1 MGLDIAIVIQA
12 RMSSSRF
19 PEKVLNPLCG
29 MPMLMWT
36 INYCR
41 QINLPLFVLTSTDES
56 DDQLIGMLE
65 KNYVSYYRGS
75 LENVVSRYL
84 SFMKEYQVKKVVR
97 ISGDSPLIN
106 PDVILK
112 VIAQDQELAD
122 ADLTTNVFPR
132 TFPKGQSVE
141 VIPRKSLELLRDRSL
156 SESDIEHVTPYFYAN
171 NKEFKINNLNNTED
185 LSSINLSVDTKE
197 DLLRVNQ
204 FMALKSL
211 NYSSS
216 ALSWEKFSKA
226 IVESR
231 IFQ

>member
-1 MGLDIAIVIQA
+1 MGIDIALAIQA
-12 RMSSSRF
+12 RTSSVRF
-19 PEKVLNPLCG
+19 PEKVLSPLRG
-29 MPMLMWT
+29 APMLLWT

-41 QINLPLFVLTSTDES
+41 KVNLPLFVLTSTDES

-84 SFMKEYQVKKVVR
+84 SFMKEHQVKKVVR

-132 TFPKGQSVE
+132 SFPKGQSVE

-171 NKEFKINNLNNTED
+171 YKEFKINNLNNTED

>member
-1 MGLDIAIVIQA
+1 MGIDIALVIQA

-19 PEKVLNPLCG
+19 PKKVLSPLCG
-29 MPMLMWT
+29 IPMLMWT

-41 QINLPLFVLTSTDES
+41 KVNLPLFVLTSTDES
-56 DDQLIGMLE
+56 DDQLVGMLE
-65 KNYVSYYRGS
+65 KNDVSYYRGS
-75 LENVVSRYL
+75 LENVISRYL
-84 SFMKEYQVKKVVR
+84 SFMREHHVKKVIR

-112 VIAQDQELAD
+112 VITQDQESAD

-132 TFPKGQSVE
+132 SFPKGQSVE
-141 VIPRKSLELLRDRSL
+141 VIPRKSLELLSDRNL

-171 NKEFKINNLNNTED
+171 SKEFRINNLNNDED
-185 LSSINLSVDTKE
+185 LSFINLSVDTKE

-204 FMALKSL
+204 FMTLTSLK
-211 NYSSS
+211 YSSS
-216 ALSWEKFSKA
+216 ALSWRNFSKA

>member
-1 MGLDIAIVIQA
+1 MGIDIALVIQA
-12 RMSSSRF
+12 RTSSSRF
-19 PEKVLNPLCG
+19 PEKVLSPLRG
-29 MPMLMWT
+29 IPMLLWT

-41 QINLPLFVLTSTDES
+41 KTNLPLFVLTSTDKS

-84 SFMKEYQVKKVVR
+84 SFMKEHQVKKVVR

-132 TFPKGQSVE
+132 SFPKGQSVE
-141 VIPRKSLELLRDRSL
+141 VIPRKSLELLRDRNL

-171 NKEFKINNLNNTED
+171 YKEFKINNLNNTED

-197 DLLRVNQ
+197 DFLRVDQ
-204 FMALKSL
+204 FMALASL
-211 NYSSS
+211 NFSSS

>member
-19 PEKVLNPLCG
+19 PEKVLSPLCG

-41 QINLPLFVLTSTDES
+41 QINLPLFVLTSTDKS

-84 SFMKEYQVKKVVR
+84 SFMKEHQVKKVVR

-171 NKEFKINNLNNTED
+171 YKEFKINNLHNTKD

-197 DLLRVNQ
+197 DLLRVNE

-211 NYSSS
+211 NYSSP

>member
-19 PEKVLNPLCG
+19 PEKVLSPLCG

-41 QINLPLFVLTSTDES
+41 QINLPLFVLTSTDKS

-84 SFMKEYQVKKVVR
+84 SFMKEHQVKKVVR

-132 TFPKGQSVE
+132 SFPKGQSVE

-171 NKEFKINNLNNTED
+171 YKEFKINNLNNTED
-185 LSSINLSVDTKE
+185 LSSLNLSVDTKE

>member
-1 MGLDIAIVIQA
+1 MGIDIALVVQA

-19 PEKVLNPLCG
+19 PEKVLSPLCG
-29 MPMLMWT
+29 TPMLLWT

-41 QINLPLFVLTSTDES
+41 KVNLPIFVLTSTDES

-84 SFMKEYQVKKVVR
+84 SFMNEHQVRKVVR

-106 PDVILK
+106 PDIILK
-112 VIAQDQELAD
+112 IIEQDQELAD
-122 ADLTTNVFPR
+122 ADLTTNIFPR
-132 TFPKGQSVE
+132 SFPKGQSVE

-171 NKEFKINNLNNTED
+171 YKEFKINNLNNTED
-185 LSSINLSVDTKE
+185 LSAINLSVDTQE
-197 DLLRVNQ
+197 DLLRINQ
-204 FMALKSL
+204 FMELKSI
-211 NYSSS
+211 NYSSP
-216 ALSWEKFSKA
+216 ALSWENFSKA

>member
-19 PEKVLNPLCG
+19 PEKVLSPLCG

-41 QINLPLFVLTSTDES
+41 QINLPLFVLTSTDKS

-84 SFMKEYQVKKVVR
+84 SFMKEHQVKKVVR

-132 TFPKGQSVE
+132 SFPKGQSVE

-171 NKEFKINNLNNTED
+171 YKEFKINNLNNTED

>member
-1 MGLDIAIVIQA
+1 MGLDIALVIQA
-12 RMSSSRF
+12 RTSSSRF
-19 PEKVLNPLCG
+19 PEKVLSPLRG
-29 MPMLMWT
+29 TPMLLWT

-41 QINLPLFVLTSTDES
+41 QINLPLFVLTSTDNS

-75 LENVVSRYL
+75 LDNVVSRYL
-84 SFMKEYQVKKVVR
+84 SFMEEHQVKKVVR

-106 PDVILK
+106 PDVIFK

-132 TFPKGQSVE
+132 SFPKGQSVE
-141 VIPRKSLELLRDRSL
+141 VISRKSLELLQDRNL
-156 SESDIEHVTPYFYAN
+156 SKSDIEHVTPYFYAN
-171 NKEFKINNLNNTED
+171 YKEFKINNLKNTED

>member
-1 MGLDIAIVIQA
+1 
-12 RMSSSRF
+12 MSSSRF
-19 PEKVLNPLCG
+19 PEKVLGPLCG
-29 MPMLMWT
+29 IPMLMWT

-41 QINLPLFVLTSTDES
+41 EINLPLFVLTSTNES
-56 DDQLIGMLE
+56 DDQLVGMLE
-65 KNYVSYYRGS
+65 KNDVSYYRGS

-84 SFMKEYQVKKVVR
+84 SFMKEHQVEKVVR

-112 VIAQDQELAD
+112 VIKQDQECAD

-132 TFPKGQSVE
+132 SFPKGQSVE

-171 NKEFKINNLNNTED
+171 SKEFKINNLDNDED
-185 LSSINLSVDTKE
+185 LSFINLSVDTKE

-204 FMALKSL
+204 FMTLTSL
-211 NYSSS
+211 EYSSP
-216 ALSWEKFSKA
+216 ALSWGSFSKA

>member
-1 MGLDIAIVIQA
+1 MGIDIAIVIQA

-19 PEKVLNPLCG
+19 PEKVLSPLCG
-29 MPMLMWT
+29 VPMLMWT

-41 QINLPLFVLTSTDES
+41 KVNLPLFVLTSTDES
-56 DDQLIGMLE
+56 DDQLIGMLD
-65 KNYVSYYRGS
+65 KNDVSCYRGS

-84 SFMKEYQVKKVVR
+84 SFMKENQVKKVVR

-112 VIAQDQELAD
+112 VIAKDKELAD
-122 ADLTTNVFPR
+122 ADLTTNIFPR
-132 TFPKGQSVE
+132 SFPKGQSVE

-171 NKEFKINNLNNTED
+171 YKEFKINNLNNTED

-197 DLLRVNQ
+197 DLFRVNQ

>member
-1 MGLDIAIVIQA
+1 MGIDIALAIQA
-12 RMSSSRF
+12 RTSSVRF
-19 PEKVLNPLCG
+19 PEKVLSPLRG
-29 MPMLMWT
+29 APMLLWT

-41 QINLPLFVLTSTDES
+41 KVNLPLFVLTSTDES

-84 SFMKEYQVKKVVR
+84 SFMKEHQVKKVVR

-112 VIAQDQELAD
+112 VIAQDQELPD

-132 TFPKGQSVE
+132 SFPKGQSVE

-171 NKEFKINNLNNTED
+171 YKEFKIYNRKVPGTSPGSYTIDHTAGSYAFDPEGRLRLYIKHAQGPETLAHDLNE
-185 LSSINLSVDTKE
+185 
-197 DLLRVNQ
+197 LL
-204 FMALKSL
+204 K
-211 NYSSS
+211 
-216 ALSWEKFSKA
+216 
-226 IVESR
+226 
-231 IFQ
+231 

>member
-1 MGLDIAIVIQA
+1 MGIDIALVIQA
-12 RMSSSRF
+12 RTSSSRF
-19 PEKVLNPLCG
+19 PEKVLSPLRG
-29 MPMLMWT
+29 IPMLLWT

-41 QINLPLFVLTSTDES
+41 KTNLPLFVLTSTDKS

-84 SFMKEYQVKKVVR
+84 SFMKEHQVKKVVR

-132 TFPKGQSVE
+132 SFPRGQSVE
-141 VIPRKSLELLRDRSL
+141 VIPRKSLELLRDRNL
-156 SESDIEHVTPYFYAN
+156 TESDIEHVTPYFYAN
-171 NKEFKINNLNNTED
+171 YKEFKINNLNNTED

-197 DLLRVNQ
+197 DLLRVDQ
-204 FMALKSL
+204 FMALASL
-211 NYSSS
+211 NFSSS

>member
-1 MGLDIAIVIQA
+1 MGIDIALVIQA
-12 RMSSSRF
+12 RTSSSRF
-19 PEKVLNPLCG
+19 PEKVLSPLRG
-29 MPMLMWT
+29 IPMLLWT

-41 QINLPLFVLTSTDES
+41 KTNLPLFVLTSTDKS

-65 KNYVSYYRGS
+65 NNYVSYYRGS

-84 SFMKEYQVKKVVR
+84 SFMKEHQVKKVVR

-132 TFPKGQSVE
+132 SFPKGQSVE
-141 VIPRKSLELLRDRSL
+141 VIPRKSLELLRDRNL

-171 NKEFKINNLNNTED
+171 YKEFKINNLNNTED

-197 DLLRVNQ
+197 DLLRVEQ
-204 FMALKSL
+204 FMALASL
-211 NYSSS
+211 NFSSS

>member
-1 MGLDIAIVIQA
+1 MGIDIALAIQA
-12 RMSSSRF
+12 RMSSVRF
-19 PEKVLNPLCG
+19 PGKVLSPLRG
-29 MPMLMWT
+29 IPMLLWT

-41 QINLPLFVLTSTDES
+41 KVNLPLFVLTSTDES

-84 SFMKEYQVKKVVR
+84 SFMKEHQVKKVVR

-132 TFPKGQSVE
+132 SFPKGQSVE
-141 VIPRKSLELLRDRSL
+141 VIPRKSLELLRDRNL

-171 NKEFKINNLNNTED
+171 YKEFKINNLNNTED

>member
-1 MGLDIAIVIQA
+1 MGIDIALVIQA
-12 RMSSSRF
+12 RTSSSRF
-19 PEKVLNPLCG
+19 PEKVLSPLRG
-29 MPMLMWT
+29 IPMLLWT

-41 QINLPLFVLTSTDES
+41 KTNLPLFVLTSTDKS

-84 SFMKEYQVKKVVR
+84 SFMREHQVKKVVR

-112 VIAQDQELAD
+112 VIAQDQEYAD

-132 TFPKGQSVE
+132 SFPKGQSVE
-141 VIPRKSLELLRDRSL
+141 VIPRKSLELLSDRNL

-171 NKEFKINNLNNTED
+171 FKEFKINNLNNDED
-185 LSSINLSVDTKE
+185 LSLINLSVDTRE

-204 FMALKSL
+204 FMTLTSLK
-211 NYSSS
+211 YSSP
-216 ALSWEKFSKA
+216 ALSWGSFSKA

>member
-19 PEKVLNPLCG
+19 PEKVLSPLCG

-41 QINLPLFVLTSTDES
+41 QINLPLFVLTSTDKS

-84 SFMKEYQVKKVVR
+84 SFMKEHQVKKVVR

-156 SESDIEHVTPYFYAN
+156 SKSDIEHVTPYFYAN
-171 NKEFKINNLNNTED
+171 YKEFKINNLNNTED

>member
-1 MGLDIAIVIQA
+1 MGIDIALVIQA
-12 RMSSSRF
+12 RTSSSRF
-19 PEKVLNPLCG
+19 PEKVLSPLRG
-29 MPMLMWT
+29 IPMLLWT

-41 QINLPLFVLTSTDES
+41 KTNLPLFVLTSTDKS

-65 KNYVSYYRGS
+65 NNYVSYYRGS

-84 SFMKEYQVKKVVR
+84 SFMKEHQVKKVVR

-132 TFPKGQSVE
+132 SFPKGQSVE
-141 VIPRKSLELLRDRSL
+141 VIPRKSLELLRDRNL

-171 NKEFKINNLNNTED
+171 YKEFKINNLNNTED

-197 DLLRVNQ
+197 DLLRVDQ
-204 FMALKSL
+204 FMALASL
-211 NYSSS
+211 NFSSS

>member
-1 MGLDIAIVIQA
+1 MGIDIALVIQA
-12 RMSSSRF
+12 RTSSSRF
-19 PEKVLNPLCG
+19 PEKVLSPLCG
-29 MPMLMWT
+29 TPMLLWT

-41 QINLPLFVLTSTDES
+41 KVNLPLFVLTSTDKS

-84 SFMKEYQVKKVVR
+84 SFMKEHQVKKVVR

-106 PDVILK
+106 PDIILRVIE
-112 VIAQDQELAD
+112 QDQELAD

-132 TFPKGQSVE
+132 SFPKGQSVE
-141 VIPRKSLELLRDRSL
+141 VIPRKSLELLSDLDL

-171 NKEFKINNLNNTED
+171 SKEFKINNLNNDKD
-185 LSSINLSVDTKE
+185 LSFINLSVDTKE
-197 DLLRVNQ
+197 DLLRINH
-204 FMALKSL
+204 FITLASIK
-211 NYSSS
+211 YSSS
-216 ALSWEKFSKA
+216 ALSWGNFSKA

>member
-1 MGLDIAIVIQA
+1 MGIEIALVIQA

-19 PEKVLNPLCG
+19 PEKVLSPLCG
-29 MPMLMWT
+29 TPMLLWT

-41 QINLPLFVLTSTDES
+41 KINLPLFVLTSTDYS
-56 DDQLIGMLE
+56 DDQLVGVLE
-65 KNYVSYYRGS
+65 KNDVNYHRGS
-75 LENVVSRYL
+75 LENVISRYL
-84 SFMKEYQVKKVVR
+84 SFMREHQVKKVVR

-112 VIAQDQELAD
+112 VIAQDQEYAD

-132 TFPKGQSVE
+132 SFPKGQSVE
-141 VIPRKSLELLRDRSL
+141 VIPRKSLELLSDRNL

-171 NKEFKINNLNNTED
+171 SKEFKINNLDNDED
-185 LSSINLSVDTKE
+185 LSFINLSVDTKE

-204 FMALKSL
+204 FMTLTSLK
-211 NYSSS
+211 YSSP
-216 ALSWEKFSKA
+216 ALSWGSFSKA

>member
-1 MGLDIAIVIQA
+1 MGIDIALGIQA
-12 RMSSSRF
+12 RTSSSRF
-19 PEKVLNPLCG
+19 PEKVLSPLCG
-29 MPMLMWT
+29 TPMLLWT

-41 QINLPLFVLTSTDES
+41 KVNLPLFVLTSTDES

-65 KNYVSYYRGS
+65 ENYVSYYRGS
-75 LENVVSRYL
+75 LDNVVSRYL
-84 SFMKEYQVKKVVR
+84 SFMEEHQVKKVVR

-106 PDVILK
+106 PDVIFQ

-132 TFPKGQSVE
+132 SFPKGQSVE
-141 VIPRKSLELLRDRSL
+141 VIPRKSLELLRNRSL

-171 NKEFKINNLNNTED
+171 YKEFKINNLHNTKD

-197 DLLRVNQ
+197 DLLRVNK

-211 NYSSS
+211 NYSSP

>member
-19 PEKVLNPLCG
+19 PEKVLSPLCG

-41 QINLPLFVLTSTDES
+41 QINLPLFVLTSTDKS

-84 SFMKEYQVKKVVR
+84 SFMKEHQVKKVVR

-106 PDVILK
+106 PDVIFK

-132 TFPKGQSVE
+132 SFPKGQSVE

-171 NKEFKINNLNNTED
+171 YKEFKINNLNNTED

-197 DLLRVNQ
+197 DLFRVNQ

>member
-19 PEKVLNPLCG
+19 PEKVLSPLCG

-41 QINLPLFVLTSTDES
+41 QINLPLFVLTSTDKS

-84 SFMKEYQVKKVVR
+84 SFMKEHQVKKVVR

-132 TFPKGQSVE
+132 SFPKGQSVE

-171 NKEFKINNLNNTED
+171 YKEFKINNLNNTED
-185 LSSINLSVDTKE
+185 LSAINLSVDTKE

>member
-19 PEKVLNPLCG
+19 PEKVLSPLCG

-41 QINLPLFVLTSTDES
+41 EVNLPLFVLTSTDES
-56 DDQLIGMLE
+56 DNQLVGMLE
-65 KNYVSYYRGS
+65 KNDVSYYRGS

-84 SFMKEYQVKKVVR
+84 SFMREHQVKKVAR

-132 TFPKGQSVE
+132 SFPKGQSVE
-141 VIPRKSLELLRDRSL
+141 VIPRKSLELLRDRNL

-171 NKEFKINNLNNTED
+171 YKEFKINNLNNTED

-204 FMALKSL
+204 FMALASL

>member
-1 MGLDIAIVIQA
+1 MGIDIALVIQA
-12 RMSSSRF
+12 RTSSSRF
-19 PEKVLNPLCG
+19 PEKVLSPLRG
-29 MPMLMWT
+29 IPMLLWT

-41 QINLPLFVLTSTDES
+41 KTNLPLFVLTSTDKS

-65 KNYVSYYRGS
+65 NNYVSYYRGS

-84 SFMKEYQVKKVVR
+84 SFMKEHKVKKVVR

-112 VIAQDQELAD
+112 VIAQDQKLAD

-132 TFPKGQSVE
+132 SFPKGQSVE
-141 VIPRKSLELLRDRSL
+141 VIPRKSLELLRDRNL

-171 NKEFKINNLNNTED
+171 YKEFKINNLNNTED

-197 DLLRVNQ
+197 DLLRVDQ
-204 FMALKSL
+204 FMALASL
-211 NYSSS
+211 NFSSS

>member
-1 MGLDIAIVIQA
+1 MGIDIALVIQA
-12 RMSSSRF
+12 RTSSSRF
-19 PEKVLNPLCG
+19 PEKVLSPLRG
-29 MPMLMWT
+29 TPMLLWT
-36 INYCR
+36 INNCR
-41 QINLPLFVLTSTDES
+41 KINLPLFVLTSTDKS

-84 SFMKEYQVKKVVR
+84 SFMKEHQVKKVVR

-132 TFPKGQSVE
+132 SFPKGQSVE
-141 VIPRKSLELLRDRSL
+141 VIPRKSLELLRDRNL

-171 NKEFKINNLNNTED
+171 YKEFKINNLNNTED

-197 DLLRVNQ
+197 DLSRVDQ
-204 FMALKSL
+204 FMALASL
-211 NYSSS
+211 NFSSS

>member
-1 MGLDIAIVIQA
+1 MGIDIALVIQA
-12 RMSSSRF
+12 RTSSSRF
-19 PEKVLNPLCG
+19 PEKVLSPLRG
-29 MPMLMWT
+29 IPMLLWT

-41 QINLPLFVLTSTDES
+41 KTNLPLFVLTSTDKS

-84 SFMKEYQVKKVVR
+84 SFMKEHQVKKVVR

-132 TFPKGQSVE
+132 SFPKGQSVE
-141 VIPRKSLELLRDRSL
+141 VIPRKSLELLRDRNL

-171 NKEFKINNLNNTED
+171 YKEFKINNLNNTED

-197 DLLRVNQ
+197 DLLRVDQ
-204 FMALKSL
+204 FMALASL
-211 NYSSS
+211 NFSSS

>member
-19 PEKVLNPLCG
+19 PEKVLSPLCG

-41 QINLPLFVLTSTDES
+41 EVNLPLFVLTSTDES
-56 DDQLIGMLE
+56 DNQLVGMLE

-75 LENVVSRYL
+75 LENVVGRYL
-84 SFMKEYQVKKVVR
+84 SFMREHQVKKIAR

-106 PDVILK
+106 PDVISK
-112 VIAQDQELAD
+112 VITADQEYVG

-132 TFPKGQSVE
+132 SFPKGQSVE
-141 VIPRKSLELLRDRSL
+141 IIPRKSLELLMDRNL
-156 SESDIEHVTPYFYAN
+156 SKSDIEHVTSYFYAN
-171 NKEFKINNLNNTED
+171 SKEFKINNSNNYKD
-185 LSSINLSVDTKE
+185 LSFINLSVDTKE
-197 DLLRVNQ
+197 DLLRINH
-204 FMALKSL
+204 FITLTSIK
-211 NYSSS
+211 YSSP
-216 ALSWEKFSKA
+216 ALSWGNFSKA

>member
-1 MGLDIAIVIQA
+1 MGIDIALVIQA

-19 PEKVLNPLCG
+19 PKKVLSPLCG
-29 MPMLMWT
+29 IPMLMWT

-41 QINLPLFVLTSTDES
+41 KVNLPLFVLTSTDES
-56 DDQLIGMLE
+56 DDQLVGMLE
-65 KNYVSYYRGS
+65 KNDVNYYRGS
-75 LENVVSRYL
+75 LENVISRYL
-84 SFMKEYQVKKVVR
+84 SFMREHHVKKVIR

-112 VIAQDQELAD
+112 VITQDQESAD

-132 TFPKGQSVE
+132 SFPKGQSVE
-141 VIPRKSLELLRDRSL
+141 VIPRKSLELLSDRNL

-171 NKEFKINNLNNTED
+171 SKEFRINNLNNDED
-185 LSSINLSVDTKE
+185 LSFINLSVDTKE

-204 FMALKSL
+204 FMTLTSLK
-211 NYSSS
+211 YSSP
-216 ALSWEKFSKA
+216 ALSWGSFSKA

>member
-1 MGLDIAIVIQA
+1 MGIDIALVIQA

-19 PEKVLNPLCG
+19 PEKVLGPLCG
-29 MPMLMWT
+29 IPMLLWT

-41 QINLPLFVLTSTDES
+41 KVDLPLFVLTSTNES
-56 DDQLIGMLE
+56 DDQLVGMLE
-65 KNYVSYYRGS
+65 KNDVSYYRGS

-84 SFMKEYQVKKVVR
+84 SFMREHQVKKVVR

-112 VIAQDQELAD
+112 VITQDQKYAD
-122 ADLTTNVFPR
+122 VDLTTNVFPR
-132 TFPKGQSVE
+132 SFPKGQSVE
-141 VIPRKSLELLRDRSL
+141 VIPRKSLELLSDLNL

-171 NKEFKINNLNNTED
+171 SKEFKINNLNNDED
-185 LSSINLSVDTKE
+185 LSFVNLSVDTKE

-204 FMALKSL
+204 FMTLTSLK
-211 NYSSS
+211 YSSP
-216 ALSWEKFSKA
+216 ALSWGSFSKA

>member
-1 MGLDIAIVIQA
+1 MGIDIALVIQA
-12 RMSSSRF
+12 RTSSSRF
-19 PEKVLNPLCG
+19 PEKVLSPLCG
-29 MPMLMWT
+29 TPMLLWT

-41 QINLPLFVLTSTDES
+41 KVNLPLFVLTSTDES

-84 SFMKEYQVKKVVR
+84 SFMRENQVKKVVR

-112 VIAQDQELAD
+112 VIAKDQELAD

-132 TFPKGQSVE
+132 SFPKGQSVE
-141 VIPRKSLELLRDRSL
+141 VIPRKSLELLRNRSL
-156 SESDIEHVTPYFYAN
+156 SELDIEHVTHYLYTN
-171 NKEFKINNLNNTED
+171 YKEFKINNLLNTKD

-204 FMALKSL
+204 FITLASL
-211 NYSSS
+211 NYSSP
-216 ALSWEKFSKA
+216 APSWEKFSNA
-226 IVESR
+226 IVESG

>member
-1 MGLDIAIVIQA
+1 MGIDIALVIQA
-12 RMSSSRF
+12 RTSSSRF
-19 PEKVLNPLCG
+19 PEKVLSPLRG
-29 MPMLMWT
+29 IPMLLWT

-41 QINLPLFVLTSTDES
+41 KTNLPLFVLTSTDKS

-65 KNYVSYYRGS
+65 NNYVSYYRGS
-75 LENVVSRYL
+75 LENVVGRYL
-84 SFMKEYQVKKVVR
+84 SFMKEHQVKKVVR
-97 ISGDSPLIN
+97 ISGDSPLIS

-132 TFPKGQSVE
+132 SFPKGQSVE
-141 VIPRKSLELLRDRSL
+141 VIPRKSLELLRDRNL

-171 NKEFKINNLNNTED
+171 YKEFKINNLNNTED

-197 DLLRVNQ
+197 DLLRVDQ
-204 FMALKSL
+204 FMALASL
-211 NYSSS
+211 NFSSS

>member
-1 MGLDIAIVIQA
+1 MGIDIALVIQA
-12 RMSSSRF
+12 RTSSSRF
-19 PEKVLNPLCG
+19 PEKVLSPLRG
-29 MPMLMWT
+29 IPMLLWT

-41 QINLPLFVLTSTDES
+41 KTNLPLFVLTSTDKS

-84 SFMKEYQVKKVVR
+84 SFMKEHQVKKVVR

-132 TFPKGQSVE
+132 SFPKGQSVE
-141 VIPRKSLELLRDRSL
+141 VIPRKSLELLRDRNL

-171 NKEFKINNLNNTED
+171 YKEFKINNLNNTED

-197 DLLRVNQ
+197 DLSRVDQ
-204 FMALKSL
+204 FMALASL
-211 NYSSS
+211 NFSSC

>member
-1 MGLDIAIVIQA
+1 MGIDIALAIQA
-12 RMSSSRF
+12 RTSSVRF
-19 PEKVLNPLCG
+19 PEKVLSPLRG
-29 MPMLMWT
+29 APMLLWT

-41 QINLPLFVLTSTDES
+41 KVNLPLFVLTSTDES

-84 SFMKEYQVKKVVR
+84 SFMKEHQVKKVVR

-132 TFPKGQSVE
+132 SFPKGQSVE
-141 VIPRKSLELLRDRSL
+141 VIPRKSLELLRDLSL

-171 NKEFKINNLNNTED
+171 YKEFKINNLNNTED

>member
-1 MGLDIAIVIQA
+1 MGIDIALVIQA
-12 RMSSSRF
+12 RTSSSRF
-19 PEKVLNPLCG
+19 PEKVLSPLCG
-29 MPMLMWT
+29 TPMLLWT

-41 QINLPLFVLTSTDES
+41 KVNLPLFVLTSTDES

-84 SFMKEYQVKKVVR
+84 SFMKEHQVKKVVR

-112 VIAQDQELAD
+112 VIAQDQELPD

-132 TFPKGQSVE
+132 SFPKGQSVE

-171 NKEFKINNLNNTED
+171 YKEFKINNLNNTED

-204 FMALKSL
+204 FMALNSL

-231 IFQ
+231 ILQ